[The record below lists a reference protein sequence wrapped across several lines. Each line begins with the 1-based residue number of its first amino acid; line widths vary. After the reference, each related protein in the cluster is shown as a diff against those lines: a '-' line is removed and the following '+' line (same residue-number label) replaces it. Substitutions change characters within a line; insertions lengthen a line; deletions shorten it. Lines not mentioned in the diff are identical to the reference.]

1 MKCLSWARI
10 GVAVGVSLIAS
21 RASAGGLTD
30 WLLSPASGSASHE
43 ITPSI
48 AWHGRLMVFAW
59 AFLMPLAVILARY
72 FKITPGQKWPARLD
86 NPFWFLSHRRLGVL
100 LIGVVTLAA
109 VLAVVASG
117 GSVVP
122 ETTHGW
128 LGVIVLLLTWLQL
141 VNALLRGTH
150 GGPVDPF
157 TRQKRPVEQWPGDHF
172 SMTERRV
179 VFEYVHKAIGYL
191 LIVLSA
197 IALLAGLHEADAPR
211 WMWLGIVTWWIVIVA
226 LVAILQ
232 WRVGAIDTYQAIW
245 GLDRALPGYRRAP
258 IGVGITRFDE
268 GSADR
273 APWQKGGSS

>member
-1 MKCLSWARI
+1 MKRVPWI
-10 GVAVGVSLIAS
+10 GFAVAVCVSLAAS

-30 WLLSPASGSASHE
+30 WLLSPASGSTSHE
-43 ITPSI
+43 IAAGI

-59 AFLMPLAVILARY
+59 AFLMPLTLIVARY
-72 FKITPGQKWPARLD
+72 FKITPRQKWPARLD

-100 LIGVVTLAA
+100 LVGVVTLAA
-109 VLAVVASG
+109 VLAFVASAG
-117 GSVVP
+117 GVVP

-128 LGVIVLLLTWLQL
+128 LGSIVLLLTWLQL

-157 TRQKRPVEQWPGDHF
+157 TRQKKPVEQWPGDHF
-172 SMTERRV
+172 SMTPRRV

-191 LIVLSA
+191 LVVLSA

-211 WMWLGIVTWWIVIVA
+211 WMWLAIVAWWIVIVA
-226 LVAILQ
+226 LMAILQ

-245 GLDRALPGYRRAP
+245 GLDRTLPGYRRAP
-258 IGVGITRFDE
+258 IGVAITRFDE
-268 GSADR
+268 GSAGR
-273 APWQKGGSS
+273 APWQKGK